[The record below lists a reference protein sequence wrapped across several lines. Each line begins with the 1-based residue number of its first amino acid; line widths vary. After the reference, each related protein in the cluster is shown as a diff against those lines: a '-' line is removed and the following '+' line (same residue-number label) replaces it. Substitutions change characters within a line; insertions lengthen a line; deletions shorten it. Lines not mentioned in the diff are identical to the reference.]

1 MQTLYIPR
9 AEFRQSLAKWLQCE
23 FSEAFVDV
31 LIFRIDEFGVGGVTP
46 SGLDRFVGDGKGLGE
61 AVYQL
66 RGAGG

>member
-1 MQTLYIPR
+1 M
-9 AEFRQSLAKWLQCE
+9 
-23 FSEAFVDV
+23 DV

-66 RGAGG
+66 RDRRQCFFFDAMV